1 MTDSELIQYLTI
13 MKKLKNLEKYS
24 NGQTKMLNKLV
35 RKSKYS
41 FIEDVGA
48 NLVGDAIFGG
58 LVGIIKKIR

>member
-13 MKKLKNLEKYS
+13 MKKLKNIEKYS

-41 FIEDVGA
+41 FIEDIGA
-48 NLVGDAIFGG
+48 NLVGDAIFEG

>member
-48 NLVGDAIFGG
+48 NLVGDAIFEG